1 METIKKWLDDG
12 KDIDVRYTCNG
23 VFILLLGV
31 QRIDNRSGK
40 YHIAGDNSI
49 LSLDIQDVE
58 VARDR
63 VIVRTTQGGKAVFQE
78 SDLI

>member
-1 METIKKWLDDG
+1 METIKQWLDDG

-23 VFILLLGV
+23 IFILLLGV

-49 LSLDIQDVE
+49 LSLDIQDIE
-58 VARDR
+58 VAQDR

-78 SDLI
+78 GDV

>member
-1 METIKKWLDDG
+1 METIKTWLNDG
-12 KDIDVRYTCNG
+12 KDIDVRYTYNG

-58 VARDR
+58 VTENQ
-63 VIVRTTQGGKAVFQE
+63 VIVRTTQGGRAVFQE
-78 SDLI
+78 SDL

>member
-1 METIKKWLDDG
+1 METIKTWLNDG

-49 LSLDIQDVE
+49 LSLDIQDIE
-58 VARDR
+58 VTENQ

>member
-49 LSLDIQDVE
+49 LSLDIQDIE
-58 VARDR
+58 VTENQ
-63 VIVRTTQGGKAVFQE
+63 VIVRTPQGGKAVFQE